1 MDLPIPSNSLGFL
14 LLDGSSEV
22 LSSVLRHSPDW
33 REQMHKWMQDWG
45 FNEEISESLE
55 TGFDLRVNLSKFWVL
70 WAFMDIKVPQSKGMK
85 PFNVSPALGRFSFFW
100 LFLWRRHS
108 LSGETWGHCTMLA
121 FYCCNIPLGLKD
133 LVKSVGNFLSLPVCW
148 EHVLAASKTPSNS
161 AVYRAKREGHFSS
174 LSA

>member
-108 LSGETWGHCTMLA
+108 LPGETWGHCTMLA
-121 FYCCNIPLGLKD
+121 FYCCNIPLGLKG

-174 LSA
+174 LSV